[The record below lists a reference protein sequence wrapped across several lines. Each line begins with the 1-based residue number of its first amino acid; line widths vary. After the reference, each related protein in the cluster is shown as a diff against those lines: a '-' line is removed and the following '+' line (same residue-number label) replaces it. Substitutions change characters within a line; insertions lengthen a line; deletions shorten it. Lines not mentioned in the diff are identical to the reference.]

1 MLSPFHIQAT
11 STRHRDMDSRMARS
25 ITVASSIGCLIMALA
40 AFSFL
45 PGEAAPLAVPPASSP
60 DYFPY
65 MASSNASFGS
75 SLYSRRRVL
84 RDCYSGISMLH
95 AVPQLLSPQDR
106 KNFYAHC
113 LDLAREGTRKAPLD
127 SFAWTLQAR
136 IHAENGD
143 FAAFNNAYEQAFLR
157 GPHEYWLAA
166 IRVSI
171 AELFLANL
179 DKNAR
184 KRHEADILTMGQ
196 TLAGQTWLAQNY
208 RTRPEFRDRITPIIE
223 QLPAR
228 SQRSFLSKVR
238 RELGTSTQ
246 R

>member
-1 MLSPFHIQAT
+1 
-11 STRHRDMDSRMARS
+11 MAKLT
-25 ITVASSIGCLIMALA
+25 TVASSISCLIMALA

-45 PGEAAPLAVPPASSP
+45 PGEAAPLAVPPARSP

-65 MASSNASFGS
+65 MASNNAGFGS

-84 RDCYSGISMLH
+84 RDCYSGIGMLH

-106 KNFYAHC
+106 KNFNAHC
-113 LDLAREGTRKAPLD
+113 LDLAREGTKRAPLD
-127 SFAWTLQAR
+127 SFAWTLRAR

-166 IRVSI
+166 TRVSI

-179 DKNAR
+179 DEKTR
-184 KRHEADILTMGQ
+184 KRHEADISIMGQ
-196 TLAGQTWLAQNY
+196 TPAGQIWLARNY
-208 RTRPEFRDRITPIIE
+208 TTRPEFRDRITPIIE

-228 SQRSFLSKVR
+228 SQRTFLAKVR
-238 RELGTSTQ
+238 HELGTSTQ